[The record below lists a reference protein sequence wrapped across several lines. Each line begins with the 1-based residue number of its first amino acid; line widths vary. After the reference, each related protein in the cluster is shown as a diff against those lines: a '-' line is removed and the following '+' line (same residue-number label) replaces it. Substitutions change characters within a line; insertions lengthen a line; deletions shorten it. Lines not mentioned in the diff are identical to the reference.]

1 MWDGSLEG
9 LACLCVS
16 LCVPESEGE
25 TGAGVRVCA
34 HTHVRT
40 HALDSGV
47 SSPLEHACVCGGSV
61 HVCVCK
67 AVWCVS
73 LCI

>member
-1 MWDGSLEG
+1 MWVCMWDGSLEG

-16 LCVPESEGE
+16 LCVPQSEGE

-40 HALDSGV
+40 HALDSWV
-47 SSPLEHACVCGGSV
+47 CQVPSSTRVFVEGMCM
-61 HVCVCK
+61 
-67 AVWCVS
+67 CVS
-73 LCI
+73 ARQCGV